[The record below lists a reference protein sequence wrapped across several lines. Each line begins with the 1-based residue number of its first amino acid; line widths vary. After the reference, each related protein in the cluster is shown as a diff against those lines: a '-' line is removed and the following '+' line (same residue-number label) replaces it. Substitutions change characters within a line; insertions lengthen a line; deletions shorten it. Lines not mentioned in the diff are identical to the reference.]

1 MRNQVAFGLFVEELD
16 WNVVVQIDDAAIF
29 KTEVEVHLISTT
41 VARENQVLWELALLV
56 ARLEETVLAVQLH
69 VPCDQVDDVVDIV
82 DQVELEQAINTC
94 LVHAVQPDVL
104 SKVDVEIFWSVW
116 LRNTGILNGGSTF
129 DNDEFTKLP
138 CLVHL
143 GISLCQP

>member
-1 MRNQVAFGLFVEELD
+1 
-16 WNVVVQIDDAAIF
+16 
-29 KTEVEVHLISTT
+29 
-41 VARENQVLWELALLV
+41 
-56 ARLEETVLAVQLH
+56 LEETVLAVQLH